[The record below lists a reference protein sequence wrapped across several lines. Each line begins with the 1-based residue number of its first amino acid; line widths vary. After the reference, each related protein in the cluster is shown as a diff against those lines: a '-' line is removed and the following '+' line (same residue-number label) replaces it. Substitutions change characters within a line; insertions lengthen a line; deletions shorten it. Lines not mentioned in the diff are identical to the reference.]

1 MPVFHFTL
9 KQNNGIFSFQ
19 QTSILGPFNFYP
31 QDLIMLEMFYEPEA
45 QELHCSIG
53 LTQLFDDHLPHISIH
68 QNQILFQ
75 LFQELN

>member
-31 QDLIMLEMFYEPEA
+31 QDLIMLEIFYEQEA
-45 QELHCSIG
+45 QELHLLG
-53 LTQLFDDHLPHISIH
+53 PAFISK
-68 QNQILFQ
+68 QKN
-75 LFQELN
+75 E